1 MAGFSSTNEKKID
14 QAFYDF
20 LRAFGISRQYDEFRL
35 KKEWENVVGKSIS
48 RQTLSLRI
56 EQDVLYVKLSSP
68 ALRQELTYA
77 RSRLLAALNN
87 AVGKEVISSIIIN

>member
-1 MAGFSSTNEKKID
+1 MEGFSSTNEKKIN
-14 QAFYDF
+14 QTFYEL
-20 LRAFGISRQYDEFRL
+20 LRAYGISRQYDEFRL

-77 RSRLLAALNN
+77 RSRLLTALNK
-87 AVGKEVISSIIIN
+87 AVGKEVINSIVIN